1 MLALLSGVVFLSH
14 FSSALPVPVGVNLAR
29 LPSTCLLVSFIET
42 YALGS
47 SPFFFP
53 IYFFFFLPL

>member
-1 MLALLSGVVFLSH
+1 RLALLSGVVFLSC

-29 LPSTCLLVSFIET
+29 LPSACLLVCFLET

-47 SPFFFP
+47 PPPFLRIPFS
-53 IYFFFFLPL
+53 FFLPL